1 MAMNLATYLIG
12 SQLAIALLYILYKAL
27 WGNDTFLPLHRATI
41 VTGIIFALTYPLLP
55 YIPSLSVNS
64 LLPYDDRLSVML
76 DAITITPDTSTTTFS
91 NTLTWL
97 YWTVV
102 AIGFARLVI
111 RLCSLFVLRHRCT
124 TTTIEGS
131 QVLLTPSE
139 GSPFS
144 FFKFIFIPQTNY
156 SPDMLHHIICHEKTH
171 VSQRHTFDI
180 LLGEI
185 AIIIG
190 WFNPFAWLLRSEIR
204 LYTEQLADA
213 AAIQTATSPQQYQLH
228 LLQASNDNKYPFSS
242 FGKHSLLARIKMLN
256 RNSSPHYR
264 KLYYIITLP
273 LAALLVTGLQACKK
287 QPSEQLTATNIIHQ
301 ISTEIIYDTCEIMPQ
316 FPGGEKAMMDFI
328 ASNLKYPQQA
338 IKDNVEGAVL
348 AEFIINAEGKVI
360 EPRIVNSLT
369 PECDNEVIR
378 VINLMP
384 AWTPGQQDN
393 MAVNVKFA
401 LPIMFMLQ

>member
-1 MAMNLATYLIG
+1 MNLATYLIG

-156 SPDMLHHIICHEKTH
+156 SPDMLHHIICHEKAH
-171 VSQRHTFDI
+171 AINS
-180 LLGEI
+180 EKI
-185 AIIIG
+185 A
-190 WFNPFAWLLRSEIR
+190 NPS
-204 LYTEQLADA
+204 
-213 AAIQTATSPQQYQLH
+213 
-228 LLQASNDNKYPFSS
+228 
-242 FGKHSLLARIKMLN
+242 
-256 RNSSPHYR
+256 
-264 KLYYIITLP
+264 
-273 LAALLVTGLQACKK
+273 
-287 QPSEQLTATNIIHQ
+287 
-301 ISTEIIYDTCEIMPQ
+301 
-316 FPGGEKAMMDFI
+316 
-328 ASNLKYPQQA
+328 
-338 IKDNVEGAVL
+338 
-348 AEFIINAEGKVI
+348 
-360 EPRIVNSLT
+360 
-369 PECDNEVIR
+369 
-378 VINLMP
+378 
-384 AWTPGQQDN
+384 
-393 MAVNVKFA
+393 
-401 LPIMFMLQ
+401 